1 GGAGELAPPDGRG
14 RRRRRC
20 PRRPRRP
27 RRPRLFGG
35 VTVSQI
41 LDGLP
46 TSEGIAQGRIF
57 VLEWGVPQVPH
68 ESVPAEAVAGEV
80 ARFHEARE
88 WSKQRISDLKAATEA
103 RLGPTEARIFDPQLL
118 MLDDPEVV
126 AGTLRYIQE
135 NHLTAQRAFEWRMLE
150 LQAMWSRT
158 SQPMVLDRLNDLE
171 DVMIRV
177 LNRLLGYHDPSDLA
191 EERRAVIVVARN
203 MTPSL
208 TVHLDPRKVLGVA
221 TDLGTRTAHWA
232 ILARSLKIP
241 VVVGLGRVSQVAK
254 EGQEAILDGR
264 IGRIVLDPSP
274 SERAAFEARRERIQ
288 VWEEEI
294 AVIARQESVTLD
306 GQPISL
312 RANLDLP
319 SEIERARAYGADG
332 IGLFRTEFL
341 VVGRTVMPTEEEQYD
356 AYRQVAEAYPDGAV
370 YIRTFDLG
378 GDKFPMFLHM
388 PREENPFLGWRAVR
402 VCLDEPE
409 FFRTQLRAILRAT
422 AHGDVRIMVPMV
434 NDVEEVKQVRE
445 FLEAEEE
452 NLRRSGVPYN
462 SGYKLGIM
470 VETPAAALDAAELA
484 RHSDF
489 FSIGTN
495 DLAQYTLAV
504 DRTNTRLAKLYN
516 PFHPAVVRLLHQ
528 VSRVAKAAGIEV
540 SVCGEMAANPL
551 GAFLL
556 MGLDISALSVSWPA
570 LPEVKRVVR
579 DIRVED
585 ARRAARKA
593 LAAPTTSD
601 VTRCLLDGIGD
612 TVDLKAFAGRWNLS
626 VPE

>member
-1 GGAGELAPPDGRG
+1 M
-14 RRRRRC
+14 
-20 PRRPRRP
+20 
-27 RRPRLFGG
+27 
-35 VTVSQI
+35 SQI

-46 TSEGIAQGRIF
+46 ASEGFAHGRVF
-57 VLEWGVPQVPH
+57 LLEWGLPSVPH
-68 ESVPAEAVAGEV
+68 ETVRPDEVAGEV
-80 ARFHEARE
+80 ERFHEARA
-88 WSKQRISDLKAATEA
+88 WAKARIQELKIATER
-103 RLGPTEARIFDPQLL
+103 RLGTMEARIFEPQLL
-118 MLDDPEVV
+118 MLDDPAVV
-126 AGTLRYIQE
+126 AGTLRYIEE
-135 NHLTAQRAFEWRMLE
+135 NHLKAQRAFEWRMLE
-150 LQAMWSRT
+150 LQTMWTRT

-177 LNRLLGYHDPSDLA
+177 LNRLLGHHDPTDL
-191 EERRAVIVVARN
+191 EHDGEGVLLVAPN

-208 TVHLDPRKVLGVA
+208 TVHLDPAKVLGVA

-241 VVVGLGRVSQVAK
+241 VVVGLGRISQVAR
-254 EGQEAILDGR
+254 EGQDAILDGR
-264 IGRIVLDPSP
+264 IGRVTLDPSP
-274 SERAAFEARRERIQ
+274 ADRAAFEARRERIQ

-294 AVIARQESVTLD
+294 ALIAQLESVTLD
-306 GQPISL
+306 GQPVAL

-319 SEIERARAYGADG
+319 DETQDALAHGADG

-341 VVGRTVMPTEEEQYD
+341 VVGRTTMPTEDEQYQE
-356 AYRQVAEAYPDGAV
+356 YRQVAEACPGKAV

-402 VCLDEPE
+402 VCLDEPD

-445 FLEAEEE
+445 YLEAEEDG
-452 NLRRSGVPYN
+452 LRAEGIPFN
-462 SGYKLGIM
+462 TGYKLGIM
-470 VETPAAALDAAELA
+470 IETPAAALDAAELA

-504 DRTNTRLAKLYN
+504 DRTNSRLAKLYN

-528 VSRVAKAAGIEV
+528 VSRVGKAAGLEV

-556 MGLDISALSVSWPA
+556 MGLDITSLSIAWPV

-579 DIRVED
+579 DVRIED

-593 LAAPTTSD
+593 LAAPTTGD
-601 VTRCLLDGIGD
+601 VTRCLLDGIGNS
-612 TVDLKAFAGRWNLS
+612 VDLKAFSGRWNLS